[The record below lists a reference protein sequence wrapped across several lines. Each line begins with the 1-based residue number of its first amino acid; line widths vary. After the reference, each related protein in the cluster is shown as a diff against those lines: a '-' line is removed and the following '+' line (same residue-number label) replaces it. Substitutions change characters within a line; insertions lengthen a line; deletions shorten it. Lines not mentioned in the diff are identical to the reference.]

1 MILRGMT
8 KLFGLFLQAFKEL
21 KRNDPLRLA
30 GATAFFTSFAL
41 PAILIILIQIF
52 GLFMGRRAIGQH
64 LLEHLT
70 EILGPGTIGDLRKTL
85 RNVRQLAS
93 SWYLA
98 TGGFLFLIFVST
110 TLFTVIKDSLN
121 QLWGVRVIDKPG
133 LWFVL
138 KMRARSMIVI
148 LLAGLLFTIVM
159 LAEALWGLMSGYL
172 HEVWG
177 NGDLILEKV
186 MNQVISIL
194 FVTIWFG
201 VLFRMLPDGW
211 PRWKIAFTGGF
222 FTSLLFTLGKLL
234 LGVLLSYSNMQ
245 TIYGASTSMVLML
258 LFVFYSSFIFYYGA
272 CFTKVWAQY
281 VGRPIKPGRYTVEYR
296 GKRSR

>member
-1 MILRGMT
+1 MIKLLSLLR
-8 KLFGLFLQAFKEL
+8 KAFGVLQ
-21 KRNDPLRLA
+21 RNDPLRLA

-52 GLFMGRRAIGQH
+52 GVFMGRRTIGQH

-70 EILGPGTIGDLRKTL
+70 DILGPGTVGDLRTTL
-85 RNVRQLAS
+85 RNVRHLAS
-93 SWYLA
+93 SWYIA

-121 QLWGVRVIDKPG
+121 QLWDIKLIDKPG

-138 KMRARSMIVI
+138 KLRAKSLVVI
-148 LLAGLLFTIVM
+148 LLAGLLFSVVT
-159 LAEALWGLMSGYL
+159 LAEALWALLSEYI
-172 HEVWG
+172 HEIGG
-177 NGDLILEKV
+177 NGNMWLEKLA
-186 MNQVISIL
+186 NQVISIT

-201 VLFRMLPDGW
+201 VLFRTLPDGR
-211 PRWKIAFTGGF
+211 PKWKIAFTGGF
-222 FTSLLFTLGKLL
+222 FTSLLFTGGKLV
-234 LGVLLSYSNMQ
+234 LGFLLSYSNMQ

-272 CFTKVWAQY
+272 CFTKVWAQH
-281 VGRPIKPGRYTVEYR
+281 VGRPIKPGRYTVGWKER
-296 GKRSR
+296 R

>member
-1 MILRGMT
+1 MRSSGIITLSGLLR
-8 KLFGLFLQAFKEL
+8 KAFGLL

-52 GLFMGRRAIGQH
+52 GLFLTPRVMGQH
-64 LLEHLT
+64 LMEHLSQ
-70 EILGPGTIGDLRKTL
+70 ILGPGTVGDLRKTL

-93 SWYLA
+93 SWYVA
-98 TGGFLFLIFVST
+98 AGGFLFLVFVST

-121 QLWGVRVIDKPG
+121 QLWGIKVIDKPG
-133 LWFVL
+133 VAFVL
-138 KMRARSMIVI
+138 KMRMKSLVVI

-159 LAEALWGLMSGYL
+159 LGEALWALLSEYIR
-172 HEVWG
+172 EIWG
-177 NGDLILEKV
+177 NGDLVLEKLL
-186 MNQVISIL
+186 NQVISVI

-201 VLFRMLPDGW
+201 VLFRLLPDGR

-222 FTSLLFTLGKLL
+222 FTSLLFTLGKLA

-245 TIYGASTSMVLML
+245 TIYGASTSMVLLL

-272 CFTKVWAQY
+272 CFTKIWAQH
-281 VGRPIKPGRYTVEYR
+281 VGRPIKPGRYTVQYR
-296 GKRSR
+296 ERRG